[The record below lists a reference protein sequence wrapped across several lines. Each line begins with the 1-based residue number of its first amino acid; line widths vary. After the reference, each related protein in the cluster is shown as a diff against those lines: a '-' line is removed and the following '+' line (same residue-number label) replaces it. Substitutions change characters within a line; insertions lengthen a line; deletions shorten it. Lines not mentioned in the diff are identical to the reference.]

1 MIMTM
6 RIIVNVEKEEM
17 LGAVS
22 MMNLLGNMND
32 ELTEEVRKAVN
43 GFTDEELTITDKR
56 FRLSVIMSALS
67 EICRISDETD
77 KKQ

>member
-22 MMNLLGNMND
+22 MMNLLGNMD
-32 ELTEEVRKAVN
+32 DKLTEEVRKAVN
-43 GFTDEELTITDKR
+43 GFTDEELTITDKN
-56 FRLSVIMSALS
+56 FRLSVIMAALS
-67 EICRISDETD
+67 EICRRSEETD